1 MGNDIDV
8 ERIKLSTIS
17 DLFLSNDKYGYMTP
31 FSGNMYFY
39 NYNTGIFDLLDP
51 KKMEYNASELS
62 PYLSP
67 SNTLTVKYLY
77 DNTSEYS
84 WNILLPMIDVIGEE
98 R

>member
-1 MGNDIDV
+1 MKKKTYDAV
-8 ERIKLSTIS
+8 EL
-17 DLFLSNDKYGYMTP
+17 
-31 FSGNMYFY
+31 
-39 NYNTGIFDLLDP
+39 
-51 KKMEYNASELS
+51 E

-84 WNILLPMIDVIGEE
+84 WNIMLPMINVIGEE